1 MALSRKAKI
10 FQITTSVIFITIAAV
25 AIFQRQAILDWWT
38 LRNYTPASAVAQ
50 LADQS
55 TMTDT
60 GKRIFY
66 LNDPKIQDKASFYN
80 SCKFGENTIVLGCYT
95 KNDGIFVLK
104 VDDPRLSGVE
114 QVTAA
119 HEMLHAAYDRLSTKE
134 KVDIDNQLNTF
145 YNTLQ
150 DAEVRSKIELYR
162 KNGANITNE
171 LHSILGTEV
180 ETLTPAL
187 EKYYAKY
194 FANRSKVVA
203 YTKQYENEFISR
215 KNKVADLDSQLSS
228 IEQKVVANN
237 AELNAQ
243 QQSINAESDRLDSLL
258 RSGNVEA
265 YNAAVPA
272 YNRRIPAFNALVSQ
286 TEALVARYKEI
297 LTERNKIAVEAQELN
312 KALNSS
318 IQSASDPIQNL

>member
-10 FQITTSVIFITIAAV
+10 IQISSSVIFIAVAAV
-25 AIFQRQAILDWWT
+25 AIFQRQAITDWWK
-38 LRNYTPASAVAQ
+38 LRNYTPSSAVAQ
-50 LADQS
+50 LAQDS
-55 TMTDT
+55 TMTNT

-66 LNDPKIQDKASFYN
+66 LNNPKIQEKATFYN

-119 HEMLHAAYDRLSTKE
+119 HEMLHAAYDRLSSKE
-134 KVDIDNQLNTF
+134 KVEIDSQLNAF

-180 ETLTPAL
+180 ETLSPAL
-187 EKYYAKY
+187 NTYYAKY
-194 FANRSKVVA
+194 FTNRSKVVA

-215 KNKVADLDSQLSS
+215 KNKVVELDAQLTA
-228 IEQKVVANN
+228 IEQKVLANN

-243 QQSINAESDRLDSLL
+243 QQSINAESDRLDALL
-258 RSGNVEA
+258 RSGQIDA

-286 TEALVARYKEI
+286 TEGLVAQYKQVLE
-297 LTERNKIAVEAQELN
+297 ERNKIAVEAQELN